1 MPKDLNAMRNS
12 AVGALAF
19 NIRCDASTVKDLTPE
34 QLAALHVFG
43 HKVLACG
50 YRLYEVIPKEQ
61 ADPAIR
67 AALKRVLED
76 MDNQPTQS

>member
-1 MPKDLNAMRNS
+1 MPKNVDILQNS
-12 AVGALAF
+12 AVGALAK
-19 NIRCDASTVKDLTPE
+19 NLRCDASTVQDLTPE

-50 YRLYEVIPKEQ
+50 YRLYEVIPKAK

-67 AALKRVLED
+67 AALQRVLDE
-76 MDNQPTQS
+76 MDNKPPNQ